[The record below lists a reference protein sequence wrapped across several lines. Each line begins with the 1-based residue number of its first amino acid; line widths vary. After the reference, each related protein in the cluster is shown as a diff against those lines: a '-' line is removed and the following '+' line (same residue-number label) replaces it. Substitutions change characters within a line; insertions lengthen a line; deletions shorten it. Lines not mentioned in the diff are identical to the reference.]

1 MNMAWQMTQLLL
13 LVSVATAWGA
23 QSRTPGARRDLLSIC
38 MDAKHHKTKPGP
50 EDKLHDQCTPWR
62 KNACCSHNTSQEL
75 HKDPSLLYNFNL
87 DHCGKIEPACKR
99 HFIQDNCLY
108 ECSPNLGPWIQE
120 VNQSWRKER
129 FLDVPLCKED
139 CQQWWEDCRTSYT
152 CKNNWHKG
160 WDWSSGS
167 NKCPAGA
174 ACRTFE
180 TYFPTP
186 AALCEGIWSHSYK
199 LSNYNRGSS
208 RCIQMWFDPA
218 QGNPNEE
225 VARFYAL
232 AMSAGAMSH
241 EIGLLLLSLVPMLH
255 LWLLS

>member
-1 MNMAWQMTQLLL
+1 MTQLLL
-13 LVSVATAWGA
+13 LVLVATVWDA
-23 QSRTPGARRDLLSIC
+23 QPGTPGARTDLLNVC

-50 EDKLHDQCTPWR
+50 KDKLHDQ
-62 KNACCSHNTSQEL
+62 EL
-75 HKDPSLLYNFNL
+75 HQDPSLLYNFNL
-87 DHCGKIEPACKR
+87 DHCSKMEPTCRR
-99 HFIQDNCLY
+99 HFVQDNCLY

-120 VNQSWRKER
+120 VKQSWRKER

-139 CQQWWEDCRTSYT
+139 CQQWWEDCRTSHT
-152 CKNNWHKG
+152 CKNNWHRG
-160 WDWSSGS
+160 WNWSSGF

-174 ACRTFE
+174 TCRTFE
-180 TYFPTP
+180 SYFPSP

-199 LSNYNRGSS
+199 LSNYSRGSG

-232 AMSAGAMSH
+232 AMSAGTLPH
-241 EIGLLLLSLVPMLH
+241 GVELLLLSLVLMLQ
-255 LWLLS
+255 LWLLG